1 VLETKLKEIGIK
13 TIKLEGSGREV
24 QAKSDLNLLRQI
36 VKIIKEE
43 SPNIVHLNSSKVGF
57 VGTIAKFFI
66 KIENIFSF
74 VTKKHYKIPTFVFTS
89 HGWAFNENKRGVIWR
104 SIYLLCYYVI
114 IFGCEKIIAV
124 SEKTK
129 NDILLN
135 KTIKEKIK
143 VIYNG
148 IEKFE
153 LLKREDAKNILK
165 SKNKITILSIG
176 ELHRSKGYDVSLKG
190 ISLLEDLTKKEVEY
204 RIVGSGEE
212 INKLEKIVRNLEL
225 EDTVMLLGQIDNAR
239 NLIAGADIFLVS
251 SRNENFPYV
260 ILEAGFYG
268 VPIIATNVGGI
279 KEIINDMNNGI
290 LIHKENPKE
299 IAEAISYI
307 INHKEKSLEMAS
319 KIKEEVKD
327 NFSIEKMVRDTTNL
341 YFEN

>member
-1 VLETKLKEIGIK
+1 MSPKSDDAIFRKTKILYLITKGNFGGAQRYVYDLAKNLSKEKYEIVVGFGDQDGDVLETKLKEIGIK

-153 LLKREDAKNILK
+153 LLKREDPKNILK
-165 SKNKITILSIG
+165 
-176 ELHRSKGYDVSLKG
+176 
-190 ISLLEDLTKKEVEY
+190 
-204 RIVGSGEE
+204 
-212 INKLEKIVRNLEL
+212 
-225 EDTVMLLGQIDNAR
+225 
-239 NLIAGADIFLVS
+239 
-251 SRNENFPYV
+251 
-260 ILEAGFYG
+260 
-268 VPIIATNVGGI
+268 
-279 KEIINDMNNGI
+279 
-290 LIHKENPKE
+290 
-299 IAEAISYI
+299 
-307 INHKEKSLEMAS
+307 
-319 KIKEEVKD
+319 
-327 NFSIEKMVRDTTNL
+327 
-341 YFEN
+341 